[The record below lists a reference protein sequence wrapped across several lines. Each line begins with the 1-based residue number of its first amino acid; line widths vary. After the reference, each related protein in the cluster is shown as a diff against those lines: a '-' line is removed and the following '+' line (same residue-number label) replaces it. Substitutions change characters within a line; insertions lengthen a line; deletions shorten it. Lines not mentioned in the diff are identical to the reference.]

1 MDNKVPILA
10 YICSDN
16 SRKRIMLNNPPV
28 YIRSLMLKD
37 YKCFKGENILDF
49 CKGKNST
56 KLSQCT
62 VILGNNGTG
71 KTNILKAI
79 ANLEPELE
87 QVENILNND
96 KSSNDPS
103 ITDLYMDFAITYG
116 TEEVKE
122 NNSPKYK
129 PIVIERHN
137 IGQYI
142 VKCDFLEMKSRQSN
156 IDKSMFDL
164 LIRYTT
170 PFVIE
175 NTNYEAKHPTELGY
189 AKNANF
195 VDPTESLSN
204 VCIDAYGTNRHS
216 ESGTKRTVNS
226 YNSETL
232 FGENNNLIDIEYW
245 ILQLDI
251 AKQHK
256 RPGASGKFNKVRNMI
271 RHSNLFPG
279 IKDIEIGFD
288 NDNNS
293 FVYFISDNGR
303 FRLNELGYGYQC
315 MFSWIFDFC
324 KKMFDRYPNSKNPLH
339 EPAILL
345 VDEIDM
351 HLHPSWQRLI
361 LSELCN
367 MFPMTQFIVTTHSP
381 LIVQSM
387 KKINLYVLSNK
398 SEGVEIRRY
407 HDISF
412 QGWTV
417 EEILREL
424 MDLGDDVRSDEYIK
438 LIDKFK
444 SALQSGNS
452 DEATLVYEK
461 LSDILHPNSIE
472 RELYPMQIEGI
483 DDKRYD

>member
-1 MDNKVPILA
+1 MDDKIPVLA

-37 YKCFKGENILDF
+37 YKCFKGENILNF
-49 CKGKNST
+49 CKGENST

-96 KSSNDPS
+96 KSSNEPVVNN
-103 ITDLYMDFAITYG
+103 LYMDFAITYG
-116 TEEVKE
+116 QEGVKE
-122 NNSPKYK
+122 NNAPKYK

-137 IGQYI
+137 IGQYL
-142 VKCDFLEMKSRQSN
+142 VKCNFIEMKSRQSN

-189 AKNANF
+189 TKNANF
-195 VDPTESLSN
+195 VDPTKSLSN
-204 VCIDAYGTNRHS
+204 VFIDAYGTNRHS
-216 ESGTKRTVNS
+216 ESGTKRTINS

-232 FGENNNLIDIEYW
+232 FGGNNNLIDIEYW

-256 RPGASGKFNKVRNMI
+256 RPGASGKYNKVRNMI

-288 NDNNS
+288 DDNNS
-293 FVYFISDNGR
+293 FVYFITDDGK

-324 KKMFDRYPNSKNPLH
+324 KKMFDRYPNSENPLH

-361 LSELCN
+361 LSELCK

-387 KKINLYVLSNK
+387 KRINLYVLSNK
-398 SEGVEIRRY
+398 SDGVEIRRY
-407 HDISF
+407 QDMSF

-444 SALQSGNS
+444 SALQSGNA
-452 DEATLVYEK
+452 DEAVSVYKK

-483 DDKRYD
+483 DD

>member
-1 MDNKVPILA
+1 MDDKIPVLA
-10 YICSDN
+10 YICSNN

-37 YKCFKGENILDF
+37 YKCFKGENNFYF
-49 CKGKNST
+49 CQDENST
-56 KLSQCT
+56 NLSQCT

-71 KTNILKAI
+71 KTNILKVI
-79 ANLEPELE
+79 ANLEPEPE
-87 QVENILNND
+87 QIDSIENKPDIENYFFDITMSIGD
-96 KSSNDPS
+96 KPVSP
-103 ITDLYMDFAITYG
+103 DFSK
-116 TEEVKE
+116 EV
-122 NNSPKYK
+122 KYK
-129 PIVIERHN
+129 PIVVERHN
-137 IGQYI
+137 IGTYSAE
-142 VKCDFLEMKSRQSN
+142 CNFLIQTSSRKN
-156 IDKSMFDL
+156 IDKSSYDKL
-164 LIRYTT
+164 LRYKSEVKSGGKILRTSS
-170 PFVIE
+170 
-175 NTNYEAKHPTELGY
+175 EAKLGY
-189 AKNANF
+189 TRNVNF
-195 VDPTESLSN
+195 VDPTKSLSS
-204 VCIDAYGTNRHS
+204 VRIDAYGTNRHS
-216 ESGTKRTVNS
+216 VFGTKTLGNK

-232 FGENNNLIDIEYW
+232 FFENNNLIDIEYW
-245 ILQLDI
+245 ILQLDT

-256 RPGASGKFNKVRNMI
+256 RPGASGKYNKVRNMI

-279 IKDIEIGFD
+279 VNDIEIGFD
-288 NDNNS
+288 DDNNS
-293 FVYFISDNGR
+293 FVYFITDDGK

-324 KKMFDRYPNSKNPLH
+324 KKMFDRYPNSDNPLH

-345 VDEIDM
+345 MDEIDM

-398 SEGVEIRRY
+398 SDGIEIRRY
-407 HDISF
+407 QDMSF

-452 DEATLVYEK
+452 DEATSVYKK

>member
-37 YKCFKGENILDF
+37 YKCFNGENILDF

>member
-1 MDNKVPILA
+1 
-10 YICSDN
+10 
-16 SRKRIMLNNPPV
+16 
-28 YIRSLMLKD
+28 
-37 YKCFKGENILDF
+37 
-49 CKGKNST
+49 
-56 KLSQCT
+56 
-62 VILGNNGTG
+62 
-71 KTNILKAI
+71 
-79 ANLEPELE
+79 
-87 QVENILNND
+87 
-96 KSSNDPS
+96 
-103 ITDLYMDFAITYG
+103 
-116 TEEVKE
+116 
-122 NNSPKYK
+122 
-129 PIVIERHN
+129 
-137 IGQYI
+137 
-142 VKCDFLEMKSRQSN
+142 
-156 IDKSMFDL
+156 DKSMFDL

-232 FGENNNLIDIEYW
+232 FGENNNLTDIEYW

-407 HDISF
+407 RDISF